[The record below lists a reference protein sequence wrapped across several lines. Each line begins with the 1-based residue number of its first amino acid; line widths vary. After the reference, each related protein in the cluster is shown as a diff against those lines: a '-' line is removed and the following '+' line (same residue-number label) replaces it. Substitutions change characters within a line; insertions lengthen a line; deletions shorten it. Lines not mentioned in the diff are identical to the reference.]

1 MSNARESKKETGK
14 GGKILV
20 TSNEGKSKKEK
31 GVRRQNFTEEQLENE
46 RERARENRRRISDE
60 RRRTEREAA
69 KQEEDEREGEGKWLS
84 SNLSLLFAEV
94 SLL

>member
-1 MSNARESKKETGK
+1 M
-14 GGKILV
+14 

-31 GVRRQNFTEEQLENE
+31 GKGDKFSLKSNWRMNE
-46 RERARENRRRISDE
+46 TRARENRRRISDE
-60 RRRTEREAA
+60 GRRTEREAA
-69 KQEEDEREGEGKWLS
+69 KPKRRPLNEDEREGEGKRLS

>member
-1 MSNARESKKETGK
+1 M
-14 GGKILV
+14 
-20 TSNEGKSKKEK
+20 TSNEGKSKEEK
-31 GVRRQNFTEEQLENE
+31 GKSDKISLKGNWRMN
-46 RERARENRRRISDE
+46 ERARENIRRVSDE

-69 KQEEDEREGEGKWLS
+69 KQKRRRLNEDEREEGKWLS

>member
-1 MSNARESKKETGK
+1 M
-14 GGKILV
+14 
-20 TSNEGKSKKEK
+20 TSNEGKSKEEK
-31 GVRRQNFTEEQLENE
+31 GKSDKISLKGNWRMNE
-46 RERARENRRRISDE
+46 TARENRRRVSDE

-69 KQEEDEREGEGKWLS
+69 KQKRRRLQEDEREGEGQCPS